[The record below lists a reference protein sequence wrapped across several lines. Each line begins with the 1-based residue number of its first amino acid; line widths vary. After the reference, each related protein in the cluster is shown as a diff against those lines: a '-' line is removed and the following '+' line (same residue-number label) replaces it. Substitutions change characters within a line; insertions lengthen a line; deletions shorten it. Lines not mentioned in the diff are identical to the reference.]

1 MENKVSSS
9 CSSNPVMR
17 KGKGRD
23 LTNFPPKRGLIKAKI
38 FGFGGRSNQE
48 YSSTEGGAA
57 AAAANCDTN
66 SGARPGSAN
75 GHSSNE

>member
-1 MENKVSSS
+1 MENRVISS

-23 LTNFPPKRGLIKAKI
+23 LTNCPPKRGLIKAKI

-57 AAAANCDTN
+57 ANCDTN